1 MKKEIIMAGV
11 LAWFT
16 GLFGCGKDSQQ
27 AVATSD
33 QFAVGQI
40 WEYKTRPGEEG
51 SRVIVGKIESIDKV
65 GKVVH
70 VKLSGLK
77 IRNPGAPGG
86 YSTTMG
92 HAPVLGEK
100 LKESVTK
107 LAGHSGDLEGFQ
119 EGYSTWLKE
128 HRSGKAGVFS
138 ITLREIVDSIE
149 QAITNGS
156 PAR

>member
-1 MKKEIIMAGV
+1 MKKEIIMAGI

-16 GLFGCGKDSQQ
+16 GLFGCGKNSQP

-51 SRVIVGKIESIDKV
+51 SRVIVGRIESIDKV

-77 IRNPGAPGG
+77 ISNPGAPGG

-92 HAPVLGEK
+92 HAPIMEEK

-107 LAGHSGDLEGFQ
+107 LAGQSGDLEGFQ
-119 EGYSTWLKE
+119 EGYNTWLQE

-138 ITLREIVDSIE
+138 IPLREIVDSME
-149 QAITNGS
+149 QALAKAT